1 MANSQEIQKPQT
13 TTVARVRAIARDLA
27 KQHNPKGERIDA
39 AVRRLIVLAD
49 DMDAGI
55 EGAEWGVGNGA

>member
-1 MANSQEIQKPQT
+1 MTIPPNTAAQ
-13 TTVARVRAIARDLA
+13 RLRAIARELA
-27 KQHNPKGERIDA
+27 KRHNPKGERIDA

>member
-1 MANSQEIQKPQT
+1 MTIPPNTASQ
-13 TTVARVRAIARDLA
+13 RLRAIGRELA
-27 KQHNPKGERIDA
+27 KQHKPKGDRIDT
-39 AVRRLIVLAD
+39 AVRRIGVLAD